1 MSIRVSLRHKT
12 TYSYDRPVTLSPQW
26 IRLRPA
32 AHTRTPI
39 EAYSLK
45 IEPEGH
51 FINWQQDP
59 YGNHI
64 ARVVFPKEVRRFH
77 IEVGLIADTTVIN
90 PFDFFVEPEAEKYP
104 FTYAPELRE
113 SLRPYLE
120 KREEGARFKEWMDG
134 LDRSGGNLVD
144 FLVRINQKVLGQV
157 RYTIRMEAG
166 VQTCEETL
174 SKGSGSCRDSAWL
187 LVHTLRR
194 LGIAARF
201 VSGYLIQLRPDQK
214 PLEGDAGPG
223 QDFTDLHA
231 WTEAFVPGA
240 GWVGLD
246 PTSGLMAGEGHI
258 PLSCT
263 PSPED
268 AAPITGSTSDCKTEF
283 GFEMELRRLEG
294 APRVT
299 APYTE
304 AEWESLLRAGDS
316 VDEAMRASGLGLT
329 QGGEPTFVSIDDRN
343 APEWNTAAL
352 GTRKYALA
360 QDLLWR
366 LKSRYAPGSLIHY
379 GQGKWYPGEPLPR
392 WALTTYW
399 RRDGRPVWNSDRW
412 QARVPSPGL
421 TSEDAKRFS
430 RALARRLGLEEKW
443 PQPAFEDVYH
453 YLWQEGKLP
462 VDIDPLKSDLKD
474 HSERSRLFKL
484 LEGGLEKAA
493 GYILPLRARFDGNRT
508 RWESSTWEMRRGHI
522 FLLPGD
528 SPLGFRL
535 PLASLPAD
543 ADSAFAAE
551 LSPLADRPELPVPLE
566 KPAETESMRVAAP
579 ILSGARKE
587 NPAEPLVPGKTVRTA
602 LCVEA
607 REGFLWVFLPPVPDL
622 ESFLDLTAA
631 IEAAASESALPVR
644 VEGYAPPH
652 DDRLIRYSITPD
664 PGVIEV
670 NIHPAS
676 TWRELVTR
684 QEILYEEAREC
695 RLGAE
700 KFMLDG
706 RHTGTGGGNHIVL
719 GAQRP
724 ADSPFLKRPDLL
736 RSVVNFWQNHPS
748 LSYLFSGL
756 FIGPTSQSP
765 RADEARDDMLSEM
778 ALAFSQVDAHSPAGT
793 AAPFPWQVDRIF
805 RNLLVDLTGNTH
817 RAEICIDKLHSPDS
831 LTGRLGLV
839 ELRGFE
845 MPPHARMNAAQCLL
859 VRALIARFWDKP
871 YAAPLQPFGA
881 SLHDRWML
889 PHFLWKDL
897 LDILAYLSQGGHDLN
912 PSWYRPFLE
921 FRFPVAGETMV
932 DGVKLELRAAG
943 EPWPVLGEEA
953 SGQGTSRFVDSSLE
967 RLQIKVEGILN
978 RRHRVHCNGRPLPL
992 TDTGVRGESV
1002 AGLRYRA
1009 WQPHSALHPLIG
1021 LHAPLTFE
1029 LVDIWNGSSLGG
1041 CTYHVAHPA
1050 GRNYASFPVN
1060 ASEAEARRAARFEEF
1075 GHTPGV
1081 VVFPEIRNHRDH
1093 PFTLD
1098 MREPV

>member
-12 TYSYDRPVTLSPQW
+12 TYTYDRPTTLSPQL

-51 FINWQQDP
+51 FVNWQQDP
-59 YGNHI
+59 FGNHV
-64 ARVVFPKEVRRFH
+64 ARVVFPKEVRRFQV
-77 IEVGLIADTTVIN
+77 EVGLIADTTVIN
-90 PFDFFVEPEAEKYP
+90 PFDFFVEPEAEKFP
-104 FTYAPELRE
+104 FAYAPELRE

-120 KREEGARFKEWMDG
+120 MREEGPRFKEWMAA
-134 LDRSGGNLVD
+134 LDRTGGNLVD
-144 FLVRINQKVLGQV
+144 FLVRVNQKVLGQV

-174 SKGSGSCRDSAWL
+174 VKGSGSCRDSAWL

-201 VSGYLIQLRPDQK
+201 ASGYLLQLKPDQK
-214 PLEGDAGPG
+214 PLEGGAGPIE
-223 QDFTDLHA
+223 DFTDLHA
-231 WTEAFVPGA
+231 WTEAFLPGA

-246 PTSGLMAGEGHI
+246 PTSGLLAGEGHI

-283 GFEMELRRLEG
+283 GFEMEILRLEG

-304 AEWESLLRAGDS
+304 AEWESLLRAGDR
-316 VDEAMRASGLGLT
+316 VDESMRASGLGLT

-343 APEWNTAAL
+343 AAEWNTDAL
-352 GTRKYALA
+352 GDRKYAMA

-366 LKSRYAPGSLIHY
+366 LKGKYSPGSLIHY

-399 RRDGRPVWNSDRW
+399 RRDGRPVWNNDKL
-412 QARVPSPGL
+412 QARAPLPGL
-421 TSEDAKRFS
+421 KPEDAARFT
-430 RALARRLGLEEKW
+430 RALARRLGLDDKRS
-443 PQPAFEDVYH
+443 QPAYEDIYH
-453 YLWQEGKLP
+453 YLLQEGKLP
-462 VDIDPLKSDLKD
+462 ADIDPLKFNLKEQP
-474 HSERSRLFKL
+474 ERRRLFKL
-484 LEGGLEKAA
+484 LERGLDQIT
-493 GYILPLRARFDGNRT
+493 GWILPLRARFDGNRT
-508 RWESSTWEMRRGHI
+508 RWESGPWELRRGRL

-528 SPLGFRL
+528 SPMGFRL
-535 PLASLPAD
+535 PLSSLPVGKD
-543 ADSAFAAE
+543 AGFAAQM
-551 LSPLADRPELPVPLE
+551 SPLAERPELP
-566 KPAETESMRVAAP
+566 AETHPPRMQAPGSANGRKDPAAAAAP
-579 ILSGARKE
+579 ATAAAGDVI
-587 NPAEPLVPGKTVRTA
+587 RTA

-607 REGFLWVFLPPVPDL
+607 RSGFLFVFLPPVPDL
-622 ESFLDLTAA
+622 ESFLDLAAA
-631 IEAAASESALPVR
+631 IEAAAAETALPVR
-644 VEGYAPPH
+644 IEGYQPPQ
-652 DDRLIRYSITPD
+652 DDRLLRYSITPD

-676 TWRELVTR
+676 TWRELVSR
-684 QEILYEEAREC
+684 QEILYEEARQC

-736 RSVVNFWQNHPS
+736 RSLVNFWQNHPS

-765 RADEARDDMLSEM
+765 RADEARDDILSEL
-778 ALAFSQVDAHSPAGT
+778 ALAFSQVEGHSRPGT
-793 AAPFPWQVDRIF
+793 GTPFPWQVDRIF

-817 RAEICIDKLHSPDS
+817 RAEICIDKLHNPES

-845 MPPHARMNAAQCLL
+845 MPPHPRMGAAQSLL
-859 VRALIARFWDKP
+859 VRALMARFWEKP
-871 YAAPLQPFGA
+871 YAAPLQPWGV

-889 PHFLWKDL
+889 PHYLWKDFEQV
-897 LDILAYLSQGGHDLN
+897 LAIASQAGPRMD
-912 PSWYRPFLE
+912 PAWFRPFLE
-921 FRFPVAGETMV
+921 FRFPVAGEV
-932 DGVKLELRAAG
+932 QADGIKLELRVAG

-953 SGQGTSRFVDSSLE
+953 SGQGTSRYVDSSLE
-967 RLQIKVEGILN
+967 RLQVKVSGIAN
-978 RRHRVHCNGRPLPL
+978 RRHRVHCNGRALPL
-992 TDTGVRGESV
+992 MDTGVRGEAV

-1021 LHAPLTFE
+1021 VHAPLTFDI
-1029 LVDIWNGSSLGG
+1029 VDLWNGASVGG

-1050 GRNYASFPVN
+1050 GRNYEAFPVN
-1060 ASEAEARRAARFEEF
+1060 ASEAEARRAARFQAF
-1075 GHTPGV
+1075 GHTPGLV
-1081 VVFPEIRNHRDH
+1081 ACAPPRIHPDH
-1093 PFTLD
+1093 PLTLD
-1098 MREPV
+1098 LREPV